1 MSKNKESNAAEF
13 PVKETVKPL
22 AVESVYTAEEL
33 AKNHKVF
40 NTYREI
46 VVVALKRAGK
56 QTATF
61 SEAKKIIDEFKNRE
75 VK

>member
-1 MSKNKESNAAEF
+1 MSKNKESKAVEV

-22 AVESVYTAEEL
+22 AVESVYTAAEL

-40 NTYREI
+40 NTYREV
-46 VVVALKRAGK
+46 VVVALKQAGK

-61 SEAKKIIDEFKNRE
+61 SEAKKIIDEFRNRE

>member
-1 MSKNKESNAAEF
+1 MSKNKESNAVEI

-22 AVESVYTAEEL
+22 AVESVYTAAEL

-40 NTYREI
+40 NTYKEV
-46 VVVALKRAGK
+46 VVVALKQAGK

-61 SEAKKIIDEFKNRE
+61 SEAKAIIDKFKNRE